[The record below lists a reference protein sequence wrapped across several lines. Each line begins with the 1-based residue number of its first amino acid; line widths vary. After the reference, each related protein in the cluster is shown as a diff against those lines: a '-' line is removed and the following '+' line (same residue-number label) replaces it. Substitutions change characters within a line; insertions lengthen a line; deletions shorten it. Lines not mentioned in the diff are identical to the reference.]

1 MSDTPWA
8 AAPNWTA
15 AGSRLVRFMLDQT
28 GPGDV
33 LVFCDGRSRTCRA
46 KLEEMTKSMRNPKE
60 VWVVYKP
67 SPRLGR
73 TVAFG
78 SDNREVI
85 LVSLPIA
92 GSELQVKQR
101 QEFSGAGEASTHDSS
116 YTGVPPLPWEALPQ
130 VSNEDKAKIVGR
142 IPPTPPARMFDT
154 AVTEGQPLFWAERK
168 PPSFWRRLFWDF
180 GAKSV
185 VDCPPGS
192 GMAARAALDLGIQY
206 LAFARNP
213 AHALWLR
220 SVLDRATVGMVCTS
234 GSHLFQ
240 EHTSRHFSNHFKDVL
255 DQLHDEDTAQDTIPE
270 SW

>member
-1 MSDTPWA
+1 M
-8 AAPNWTA
+8 
-15 AGSRLVRFMLDQT
+15 RFMLVQT

-116 YTGVPPLPWEALPQ
+116 YTGVPPLPWGALPQ

-154 AVTEGQPLFWAERK
+154 AVTEGQPPLFWAERK
-168 PPSFWRRLFWDF
+168 PPSFWRRLFLDF

-185 VDCPPGS
+185 VDCTPGS

-206 LAFARNP
+206 LAFARNE

-220 SVLDRATVGMVCTS
+220 SVLDRATAGMICTS
-234 GSHLFQ
+234 GSHC
-240 EHTSRHFSNHFKDVL
+240 SRSTLLNNC
-255 DQLHDEDTAQDTIPE
+255 
-270 SW
+270 